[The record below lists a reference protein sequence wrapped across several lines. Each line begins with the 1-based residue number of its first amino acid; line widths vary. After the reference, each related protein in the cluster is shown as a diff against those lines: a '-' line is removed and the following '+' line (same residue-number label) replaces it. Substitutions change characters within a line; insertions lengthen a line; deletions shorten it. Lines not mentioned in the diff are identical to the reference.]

1 MFTGRVISILQQ
13 VVTPAVFAYRY
24 GLSGFGEW
32 IALSGAVAALGT
44 LNFGVQTFMNQDLAI
59 RFNRGEV
66 EGYHIRQSTALRLLL
81 GVVVV
86 AALLLLSF
94 FAIPFEGLLNLHI
107 SNKAA
112 QWTLYLLAL
121 QVLLTIL
128 FGYFGGIFMGVNQAH
143 RGANWNNK
151 QALLSSLG
159 LFGGVL
165 LHQPFPVLAAI
176 QLVALLFCSAGVLID
191 LHRAAPEIFPSVRY
205 WDGAAI
211 PEILRGSFYFGLIE
225 MSTLLTYQ
233 APLLV
238 MQTII
243 GPVAVAGFVFMR
255 TIFSMCRQILAMF
268 TQSMAAEIT
277 TLYGK
282 RDWPM
287 LSRLYNYSERLVF
300 FLISLVNLTVLMLSP
315 VLITV
320 WIHYKAAKGAAPGGV
335 SHLFSVYPYVLTSV
349 LSIMI
354 SLKEHKMQFQF
365 STNTHKE
372 LAKITFFSYA
382 AMVVVSIG
390 TIRYAGV
397 NGFLWTWL
405 AAEALQTV
413 RLIVLNHQLFQHVEE
428 IDKRYITRLMALCM
442 TGVLVA
448 LAALPR
454 TSVMPLM
461 EQVAVSALVAA
472 VVGAVA
478 WRVFGMKDVY
488 VSMKGQ
494 LSKRFA

>member
-1 MFTGRVISILQQ
+1 MFTGRIISILQQ
-13 VVTPAVFAYRY
+13 VVTPAVFTYRY
-24 GLSGFGEW
+24 GLAGFGEW

-59 RFNRGEV
+59 RFNRGEI

-81 GVVVV
+81 GVVVI

-94 FAIPFEGLLNLHI
+94 FAIPFDSILRLDI
-107 SNKAA
+107 SRTAT

-128 FGYFGGIFMGVNQAH
+128 FGYFGGIFMGLNQAH

-151 QALLSSLG
+151 QALISSLG
-159 LFGGVL
+159 LFVGVM

-176 QLVALLFCSAGVLID
+176 QLAALVLCSAGVLID

-205 WDGAAI
+205 WDGSAI
-211 PEILRGSFYFGLIE
+211 PEILHGSFYFGLIE
-225 MSTLLTYQ
+225 MSTFLTYS

-238 MQTII
+238 MQRIL
-243 GPVAVAGFVFMR
+243 GPVVVAGFTFMR
-255 TIFSMCRQILAMF
+255 TIFSMCRQILAIF

-277 TLYGK
+277 TLYGQ
-282 RDWPM
+282 RNWPM

-315 VLITV
+315 VLITL
-320 WIHYKAAKGAAPGGV
+320 WIHFKPARGVAQGGV
-335 SHLFSVYPYVLTSV
+335 SHLFSVYPYVLTSA
-349 LSIMI
+349 LSIVI
-354 SLKEHKMQFQF
+354 SLKEHKQQFQL

-372 LAKITFFSYA
+372 LAKISFSSYA
-382 AMVVVSIG
+382 AMVVVSFG

-413 RLIVLNHQLFQHVEE
+413 RLIALNHRLFKHVEE
-428 IDKRYITRLMALCM
+428 IDKRYITRLVALCAA
-442 TGVLVA
+442 GLVMA

-454 TSVMPLM
+454 TSAWPLL
-461 EQVAVSALVAA
+461 EQGAVSAVVAA

-478 WRVFGMKDVY
+478 WRVFGVKDVY
-488 VSMKGQ
+488 ASMKGQ